1 MKITEIKAVPRLE
14 TKKNVAAY
22 ARVSSGKDAML
33 HSLSAQV
40 SYYSELIQSHN
51 DWEYVGVYADE
62 ALTGTKDTRD
72 NFQRL
77 IADCKAGKI
86 DLIITKSISRFARN
100 TVTLLKTVRE
110 LKELGIGIYF
120 EEQNINTL
128 SADGELMITILASY
142 AQEES
147 LSASENVKWRIHRD
161 YEQGILPLSVQNI
174 YGYKRTAD
182 GGLEIVADESEVIK
196 SIYEL
201 YLEGYGSS
209 KISVFL
215 NERQVPSN
223 TGNRWTEKKVR
234 YILSNEKY
242 IGDLLLQKSFRTDH
256 LTKKTKK
263 NKGEKPQYY
272 VENNHEPIISREIFE
287 AVQRELERRREK
299 HCRCTAIPKYA
310 FTGKIQCGNC
320 GKNYRR
326 KVTVARVV
334 WICRT
339 FDKDGKKECASKQ
352 IPDETLCA
360 VTAEVIGSTEFDAE
374 LFEQLIE
381 KIIVPQSNR
390 LQYVFKDGH
399 TVEREWQ
406 DRSRSE
412 SWTPQMKAEARRK
425 TLERRNANAENNYG
439 HSCDKE

>member
-1 MKITEIKAVPRLE
+1 MPR
-14 TKKNVAAY
+14 
-22 ARVSSGKDAML
+22 
-33 HSLSAQV
+33 
-40 SYYSELIQSHN
+40 I
-51 DWEYVGVYADE
+51 
-62 ALTGTKDTRD
+62 
-72 NFQRL
+72 
-77 IADCKAGKI
+77 
-86 DLIITKSISRFARN
+86 SISEFDHN
-100 TVTLLKTVRE
+100 FILV
-110 LKELGIGIYF
+110 IGVYF
-120 EEQNINTL
+120 EEQSINTL

-182 GGLEIVADESEVIK
+182 GGLEIVPDEAEVIK
-196 SIYEL
+196 SIYGL

-223 TGNRWTEKKVR
+223 TGDRWTEKKVR

-242 IGDLLLQKSFRTDH
+242 IGDLLLQKSFRADH
-256 LTKKTKK
+256 LTKKIKK

-272 VENNHEPIISREIFE
+272 VGNNHEPIISREIFE
-287 AVQRELERRREK
+287 AVQCELERRREK
-299 HCRCTAIPKYA
+299 HCRCTEIPKYA

-326 KVTVARVV
+326 KVSVARVV

-352 IPDETLCA
+352 IPDEILCT

-374 LFEQLIE
+374 LFEELIE

-399 TVEREWQ
+399 TVEREWP

-412 SWTPQMKAEARRK
+412 SWTPEMKAEARLK
-425 TLERRNANAENNYG
+425 TLERRNANAENNNG
-439 HSCDKE
+439 HSCDQE

>member
-1 MKITEIKAVPRLE
+1 MKITEIKAVPSLE

-40 SYYSELIQSHN
+40 SYYSVLIQSHN

-110 LKELGIGIYF
+110 LKELGIGVYF

-174 YGYKRTAD
+174 YGYQRTAD
-182 GGLEIVADESEVIK
+182 GGLEIVPDEAEVIK

-201 YLEGYGSS
+201 YLEG
-209 KISVFL
+209 
-215 NERQVPSN
+215 
-223 TGNRWTEKKVR
+223 
-234 YILSNEKY
+234 
-242 IGDLLLQKSFRTDH
+242 
-256 LTKKTKK
+256 
-263 NKGEKPQYY
+263 
-272 VENNHEPIISREIFE
+272 
-287 AVQRELERRREK
+287 
-299 HCRCTAIPKYA
+299 
-310 FTGKIQCGNC
+310 
-320 GKNYRR
+320 
-326 KVTVARVV
+326 
-334 WICRT
+334 
-339 FDKDGKKECASKQ
+339 
-352 IPDETLCA
+352 
-360 VTAEVIGSTEFDAE
+360 
-374 LFEQLIE
+374 
-381 KIIVPQSNR
+381 
-390 LQYVFKDGH
+390 
-399 TVEREWQ
+399 
-406 DRSRSE
+406 
-412 SWTPQMKAEARRK
+412 
-425 TLERRNANAENNYG
+425 
-439 HSCDKE
+439 